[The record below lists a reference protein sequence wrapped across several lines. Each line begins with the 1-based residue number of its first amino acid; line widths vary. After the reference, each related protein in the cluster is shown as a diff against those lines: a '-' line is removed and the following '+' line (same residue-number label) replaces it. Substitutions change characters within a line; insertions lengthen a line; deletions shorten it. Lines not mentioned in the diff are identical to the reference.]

1 MGMGKRMSRSADIG
15 LLVTIIPLGGVNR
28 CGQRERPGTNRVFS
42 AKVSGHLGCEL
53 ETWQF

>member
-15 LLVTIIPLGGVNR
+15 LLVTIIPLGGVDR